1 LRRDRN
7 AFYRVAPNYAKSLR
21 DGEHE
26 GQADAPEAKNVAKT
40 HFATIDAVVS
50 VDGVMITTYAM
61 NLPTKKWTEDT
72 RQSSIDVI
80 QDWLQRHFAADR
92 MPANVRVRVRHS
104 PEDEVF
110 RVEISET
117 FKQTGA
123 LRSTTITVAPH
134 RGQLVFGIRV
144 RQLPGK
150 DAVVPRRNVEAPPKP
165 LLQLGV
171 EMSRLLE
178 VYDAERRVAPAV
190 RIVNTSDEGQALGAD
205 SLDALSRR
213 LPIIVEYTFGKTVES
228 SLTGAL
234 AHDLIGI
241 AHIAHV
247 TSPNA
252 LQAFNAYCDSTM
264 LSEQYITIVWP
275 VPVQATI
282 LTTSQPK
289 REQIAAMIFD
299 ASSMQPE
306 LPLQAP
312 PRASLSRQS
321 PPTAIAEPQVGAD
334 IATLKKTIDIL
345 QQQIEE
351 HRFHIDQLDELLAE
365 SDEQNDALID
375 DIEEFESEIDT
386 MRADNVRLRENL
398 DAITLQK
405 LDLEAELDRK
415 APGAIPRTVLDAV
428 HKAFKECT
436 NLIFLDS
443 AFKTADVLQGP
454 NPERVLNDLR
464 KLDKVV
470 QAWRANA
477 FSSAGLGSYMRD
489 EYNLDYAANISED
502 TAQKYAGYYTVVYD
516 GKPVLLGAHLRR
528 GKNQSL
534 IRIYMHID
542 SANKKIVIGKVDRH
556 GPDRTS

>member
-1 LRRDRN
+1 
-7 AFYRVAPNYAKSLR
+7 
-21 DGEHE
+21 
-26 GQADAPEAKNVAKT
+26 
-40 HFATIDAVVS
+40 
-50 VDGVMITTYAM
+50 MITTYAM
-61 NLPTKKWTEDT
+61 SLPTKKWTEDT
-72 RQSSIDVI
+72 RKSSVDVI
-80 QDWLQRHFAADR
+80 QAWLQRHFAADR

-150 DAVVPRRNVEAPPKP
+150 DAIVPRRHVEAPPKP

-171 EMSRLLE
+171 ELSRLLE
-178 VYDAERRVAPAV
+178 VYDAERRVAPTV
-190 RIVNTSDEGQALGAD
+190 RIVNTADEGQALGAD

-247 TSPNA
+247 NSPDA
-252 LQAFNAYCDSTM
+252 LKAFNAYCASTM

-275 VPVQATI
+275 VPVQASI

-334 IATLKKTIDIL
+334 IATLKRTIDIL

>member
-1 LRRDRN
+1 
-7 AFYRVAPNYAKSLR
+7 
-21 DGEHE
+21 
-26 GQADAPEAKNVAKT
+26 
-40 HFATIDAVVS
+40 
-50 VDGVMITTYAM
+50 MITTYAM
-61 NLPTKKWTEDT
+61 SLPTKKWTEDT
-72 RQSSIDVI
+72 RRSSIAAV
-80 QDWLQRHFAADR
+80 QVWLQRHFAADR

-104 PEDEVF
+104 PDDEVF
-110 RVEISET
+110 RAEISES

-123 LRSTTITVAPH
+123 MRTTTITIAPH
-134 RGQLVFGIRV
+134 RGQLVFSLRV
-144 RQLPGK
+144 RQSHGK
-150 DAVVPRRNVEAPPKP
+150 DAVVPRRHAEAPPKP

-171 EMSRLLE
+171 EMARLLE
-178 VYDAERRVAPAV
+178 VYDAERRVSTAV
-190 RIVNTSDEGQALGAD
+190 RTINTADEGQALGAD

-234 AHDLIGI
+234 ANDLVGV

-247 TSPNA
+247 TTPDA
-252 LQAFNAYCDSTM
+252 LQAFNSYCAGTM
-264 LSEQYITIVWP
+264 LSEQYITLVWP
-275 VPVQATI
+275 IPVQATI

-299 ASSMQPE
+299 ASTMQPD
-306 LPLQAP
+306 LPVQAP
-312 PRASLSRQS
+312 PRAALARQTS
-321 PPTAIAEPQVGAD
+321 APQLVEPKAGAD
-334 IATLKKTIDIL
+334 VASLKQSIEVL

-375 DIEEFESEIDT
+375 DLEEFESEIDAV
-386 MRADNVRLRENL
+386 RADNVRLRENL

-443 AFKTADVLQGP
+443 AFKTADLLQGP

-502 TAQKYAGYYTVVYD
+502 TAQKYASYYTVVYD

-534 IRIYMHID
+534 IRVYMHVD
-542 SANKKIVIGKVDRH
+542 TANKKIVIGKVDRH